1 MRIRELDWSATPLGT
16 PDTWSASL
24 RTSVRMALSTGHP
37 ALVMWGTELICL
49 YNDAFKA
56 SLGPEKHPFILGRSG
71 RQAWL
76 ETWPIIG
83 AQLEGVLA
91 GGPPV
96 WHENVL
102 VPIERHGKLEDV
114 YWTYSYSG
122 IEEESAPNGTGGV
135 LVLCNETTSSVLERQ
150 RVNSELAR
158 MAKLFDQA
166 PLFMAVLT
174 GKDHKFEFVN
184 PAYRRLIAGRD
195 VVGRTVLEAVP
206 EVIGQGYIELLDSV
220 YQSGKAY
227 SGLAAPIRLLS
238 EETGEVEDLRLDF
251 VYQPT
256 LDDDGRVTGI
266 FVAGVDVTERIEA
279 ETSLALREEQL
290 RLATEASE
298 IGLWD
303 VDPVADTLY
312 WPPAVRRMFGIF
324 SERPVSMRE
333 DFYEGLHVDDR
344 EATSKAYAAAV
355 DPSARSTYDVEYRT
369 VGREDGVIRWVA
381 AKGRGVFDGE
391 GRCIRVIGT
400 AMNITE
406 KKRDEAKLR
415 ELNETLER
423 RLSEYLAERKLFAD
437 VVDDTDALIQV
448 VDTELSIL
456 AINKA
461 ALHEFE
467 KLYGVRP
474 RVGDSMPRLLN
485 LPRERALAE
494 AAWSRAL
501 RGDSFVE
508 TVELGDESRGRCW
521 YELHF
526 QPLYSS
532 SGQLLGAFQ
541 FGYDITA
548 RREAEAR
555 LAEAEAALQQAQRM
569 EAVGLLTGGVAHDF
583 NNVLQAVNT
592 KFELIRRKPDSP
604 SLVQEWATSG
614 VDVARRGARV
624 TAQLLAFSRR
634 QAQGNG
640 PVSVRGLLANIGDLL
655 RTTLGPQAELR
666 IDCED
671 VWIDAD
677 STQLEMALL
686 NLVVNA
692 RDAMEANG
700 LVTITVRCGHRSDL
714 VDIAVTDTGY
724 GMSPELISKAFT
736 PFFTTKGL
744 GKGTGLGLAQV
755 YAMATRDGGAA
766 RIESDGAT
774 GTTVVISLP
783 RAEPVR
789 TSEAASP
796 APTEAS
802 DAGRLSIL
810 VVDDDAEVR
819 TSLVELL
826 RGLGHH
832 TLSAARGEDALALL
846 EANDVDTLLCDFA
859 MPGMNGV
866 AVAHLARETKPD
878 LKVVFMSGYADADEL
893 QAAIGHS
900 AALLRKPFDLAA
912 VQRTLA
918 VVARRTSSHAAK

>member
-1 MRIRELDWSATPLGT
+1 
-16 PDTWSASL
+16 
-24 RTSVRMALSTGHP
+24 MALSVGQP
-37 ALVMWGTELICL
+37 ALVMWGPELICI

-56 SLGPEKHPFILGRSG
+56 SLGPEKHPYILGRSG
-71 RQAWL
+71 REAWV

-83 AQLEGVLA
+83 GQLESVLA
-91 GGPPV
+91 GGPAV

-102 VPIERHGKLEDV
+102 VPIQRHGKLDDV

-122 IEEESAPNGTGGV
+122 IEDESAPNSTGGV
-135 LVLCNETTSSVLERQ
+135 LVLCNETTSQVLERQ
-150 RVNSELAR
+150 RVAGELSR
-158 MAKLFDQA
+158 MGKLFEQA

-174 GKDHKFEFVN
+174 GKEHKFEFVN

-195 VVGRTVLEAVP
+195 VLGRTVLEAVP
-206 EVIGQGYIELLDSV
+206 EVIGQGYLELLDNV

-227 SGLAAPIRLLS
+227 SALAAPIRLLS
-238 EETGEVEDLRLDF
+238 EETGQVEDLRLDF

-256 LDDDGRVTGI
+256 FNDNGEVTGI
-266 FVAGVDVTERIEA
+266 FVAGVDVTQRVDI

-303 VDPVADTLY
+303 VDPIADTLY
-312 WPPAVRRMFGIF
+312 WPPSVRRMFGIF
-324 SERPVSMRE
+324 SDRPVSMRE

-344 EATSKAYAAAV
+344 EATSKSYAAAV
-355 DPSARSTYDVEYRT
+355 DPKLRTTYDVEYRT

-381 AKGRGVFDGE
+381 AKGRGVFDNE

-400 AMNITE
+400 AMNITD

-423 RLSEYLAERKLFAD
+423 RLSEHLAERKLFAD

-448 VDTELSIL
+448 FDTKLSIL

-461 ALHEFE
+461 AIDEFE
-467 KLYGVRP
+467 RLYGVRP
-474 RVGDSMPRLLN
+474 RVGDNMSSLLAG
-485 LPRERALAE
+485 LPALRAQVE
-494 AAWSRAL
+494 TAWFRAL
-501 RGDSFVE
+501 RGESFLE
-508 TVELGDESRGRCW
+508 TTELGDEQRERCW
-521 YELHF
+521 YELHY

-532 SGQLLGAFQ
+532 SGELLGAFQ

-604 SLVQEWATSG
+604 SLVREWASSG

-640 PVSVRGLLANIGDLL
+640 PVSVPALLTNIGDLL

-692 RDAMEANG
+692 RDAMQANG
-700 LVTITVRCGHRSDL
+700 LVTISVNCDQRADF
-714 VDIAVTDTGY
+714 VDIAVSDTGC

-736 PFFTTKGL
+736 PFFTTKEL

-755 YAMATRDGGAA
+755 YAMATRDRGTA

-783 RAEPVR
+783 RAEPAR
-789 TSEAASP
+789 IAKASSP
-796 APTEAS
+796 APVDTAEQTP
-802 DAGRLSIL
+802 LTVL

-819 TSLVELL
+819 ASLVELL

-832 TLSAARGEDALALL
+832 TLDAARGEEALL
-846 EANDVDTLLCDFA
+846 LTEDNEVDALLCDFA

-866 AVAHLARETKPD
+866 AVANLARASKPD
-878 LKVVFMSGYADADEL
+878 LKVVFMSGYANPDEL

-912 VQRTLA
+912 VQRALA
-918 VVARRTSSHAAK
+918 VVTRRISSQMAK